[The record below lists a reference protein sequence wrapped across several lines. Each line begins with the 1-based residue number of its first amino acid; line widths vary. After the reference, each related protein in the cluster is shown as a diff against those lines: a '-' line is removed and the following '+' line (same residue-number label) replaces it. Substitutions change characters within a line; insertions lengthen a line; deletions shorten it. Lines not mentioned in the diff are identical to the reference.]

1 MTRTIKLEA
10 DLTAMLE
17 LESKHGPACV
27 SVATLLQCL
36 HMAAAYGAVPPIP
49 EAWWDRVLPADY
61 RPSAAPEAIKPEGAL
76 P

>member
-1 MTRTIKLEA
+1 MTRTMTLEA

-17 LESKHGPACV
+17 LESEHGPACV

-36 HMAAAYGAVPPIP
+36 YVAAAHGAVPPIP
-49 EAWWDRVLPADY
+49 DAWWDRALPARY
-61 RPSAAPEAIKPEGAL
+61 RPFCPPDTFEAKGPL